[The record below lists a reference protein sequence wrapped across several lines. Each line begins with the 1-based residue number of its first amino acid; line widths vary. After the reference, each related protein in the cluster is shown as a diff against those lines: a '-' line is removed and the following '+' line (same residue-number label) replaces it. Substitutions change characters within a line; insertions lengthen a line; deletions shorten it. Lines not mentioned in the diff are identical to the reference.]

1 MSLPHVPLQSAEAVT
16 GPLRLSPALAPNQPL
31 SVSSTTGPMPVPRP
45 SPQGPRL
52 GPQHPIMDSTAA
64 PANKIVGRNLNGTL
78 VMTSAPANEAELQLY
93 RVMQRASLLAYY
105 DTLLEMGGDDVQ
117 QLCEAGEEEFLE
129 IMALVGMASKPLHVR
144 RLQKALQEWVNNPA
158 LFQTPLLPQLPTP
171 GLSTSSS
178 PLSHES
184 AHSPSRPMNLSSTHA
199 APVPPPA
206 AVAPP
211 VTPSPAPPQTSP
223 VQVVRAVR
231 GSPSPQ
237 LPKESGGSTGSV
249 GGGSSNG
256 APSPGLNVSPE
267 PRGAAFFLTPQVLQ
281 VGAGPESMSP
291 GSPPPLQLTP
301 SLGDVQISRLADA
314 AKVLANSLPTYE
326 PKPQNSKKR
335 ICKDLEFVMNMA
347 EDDPRRM
354 DEIRKYAAIYGRFDC
369 KRKPEKPL
377 TLHEVSVNEAAAQI
391 CKLVPALLTRRDEL
405 FPLARQVV
413 RDSGYQYSKTHVSF
427 MPGCPS
433 LYQPRGNGA
442 DDLISSSSSSKRL
455 RLAESIELSDFRRQE
470 RLEQISEELRAM
482 AERQEELRQLANGGG
497 NDTWQSQLEALQT
510 RQAQLAVE
518 QAELGRHAPSTARS
532 SMPRRSA
539 RISGASYGDEHTD
552 DTDSQLSYSNAS
564 SPSQDVGDS
573 RDSSTKEGE
582 ENRLRKGISKQL
594 VQETLLDEGLRVVK
608 EMVAN
613 HNKGGRFDDCGDR
626 TSPPHAHTNHHHRPP
641 SSRSNHRLPHAFEN
655 FYDEN
660 KVQVGFAFQVISASG
675 TNIIAVANPAL
686 SMSPAML
693 EEEAKAVRQS
703 NSPLQ
708 LLGLGQAFKQE
719 PLSPSQ

>member
-1 MSLPHVPLQSAEAVT
+1 MSLPHAPHQSVEAVA
-16 GPLRLSPALAPNQPL
+16 GPLRLSPALTPNPPL

-45 SPQGPRL
+45 QGHRPGPPQVAL
-52 GPQHPIMDSTAA
+52 ETAA
-64 PANKIVGRNLNGTL
+64 TPANKIVGRNLNGTL

-158 LFQTPLLPQLPTP
+158 LFQTPLLPPQVPNH
-171 GLSTSSS
+171 STSSSS

-184 AHSPSRPMNLSSTHA
+184 ALSPTRPINLSSTHA
-199 APVPPPA
+199 PAPPPA
-206 AVAPP
+206 PP
-211 VTPSPAPPQTSP
+211 ATPSPALPQSSP
-223 VQVVRAVR
+223 VHVVQRPVR

-237 LPKESGGSTGSV
+237 LPKETGSTGGSV
-249 GGGSSNG
+249 GGGSSGG
-256 APSPGLNVSPE
+256 APSPGLNV
-267 PRGAAFFLTPQVLQ
+267 G
-281 VGAGPESMSP
+281 GGESLSP

-301 SLGDVQISRLADA
+301 TLGEHQINRLAEA
-314 AKVLANSLPTYE
+314 AKALATSLPSYE

-335 ICKDLEFVMNMA
+335 ICKDLEIVMNMSD
-347 EDDPRRM
+347 DDPRRM

-427 MPGCPS
+427 DSFMSGCPS
-433 LYQPRGNGA
+433 LYQPRGNGT
-442 DDLISSSSSSKRL
+442 DELISSSSSSKRL
-455 RLAESIELSDFRRQE
+455 RLAESAELSDFRRQE

-518 QAELGRHAPSTARS
+518 QAELGRHAPSNTRTS
-532 SMPRRSA
+532 LPRRSA
-539 RISGASYGDEHTD
+539 RISGASYGDDHTD

-573 RDSSTKEGE
+573 RDSSTKESE
-582 ENRLRKGISKQL
+582 EIRLRKGISKQL

-608 EMVAN
+608 ELVAS
-613 HNKGGRFDDCGDR
+613 HNKSRFDDCSDR
-626 TSPPHAHTNHHHRPP
+626 TTPPHAHSNRPP
-641 SSRSNHRLPHAFEN
+641 SSRTNHRLTHAFEN
-655 FYDEN
+655 YYDEN
-660 KVQVGFAFQVISASG
+660 KVQVISASG

-693 EEEAKAVRQS
+693 EEEAKSVRQAGVH
-703 NSPLQ
+703 SPLQ

-719 PLSPSQ
+719 PLSPS